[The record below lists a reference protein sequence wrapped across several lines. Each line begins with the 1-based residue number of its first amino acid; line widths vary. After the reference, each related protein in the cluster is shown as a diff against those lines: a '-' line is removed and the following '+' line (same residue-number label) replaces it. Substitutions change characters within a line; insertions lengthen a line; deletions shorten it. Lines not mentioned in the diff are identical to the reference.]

1 MKNLPRP
8 FSHHRHPAEIIRN
21 FTPNWFTVTM
31 GTGVLALALNQLPG
45 APVAVH
51 DAAALL
57 WRVNI
62 LLFILCTLLYV
73 ARWLFHPREAAL
85 IFTHPVMPMF
95 LGAIPM
101 GLATI
106 VNGLVVFAGQTGL
119 ALALW
124 QVDAVLAA
132 TIGLAVPYL
141 MFTRQQHS
149 IELMTA
155 VWLLP
160 IVACEVT
167 AASAGLLIP
176 HLAAPEALR
185 LLIAGYVFWALSVPL
200 AMGVLVILFLRL
212 ALHKLPRR
220 DMAVSSWLA
229 LGPLGTGALG
239 LLVLG
244 RDAPAV
250 LGPAGLADAAVAAH
264 GLGLIGGLMLWA
276 YGAWW
281 LLMAAAITLNY
292 LRQGLPFNMGWWG
305 FTFPLGVFTL
315 ATYALAPQTGM
326 SIFTTLG
333 AVLTAALAAFWGVVM
348 ARTCIGGYHGHLF
361 IAPCLGKDA
370 ALSPGMTAT
379 R

>member
-1 MKNLPRP
+1 
-8 FSHHRHPAEIIRN
+8 
-21 FTPNWFTVTM
+21 
-31 GTGVLALALNQLPG
+31 
-45 APVAVH
+45 
-51 DAAALL
+51 
-57 WRVNI
+57 
-62 LLFILCTLLYV
+62 
-73 ARWLFHPREAAL
+73 
-85 IFTHPVMPMF
+85 MPMF

-106 VNGLVVFAGQTGL
+106 INGLVVFAGRASL

-124 QVDAVLAA
+124 QVDAALAA
-132 TIGLAVPYL
+132 LIGLAVPYL

-149 IELMTA
+149 MESMTA

-167 AASAGLLIP
+167 AASGGLLIP
-176 HLAAPEALR
+176 HLAAPEGLR
-185 LLIAGYVFWALSVPL
+185 LLVAGYVFWALSVPL
-200 AMGVLVILFLRL
+200 ALGILVILFLRL
-212 ALHKLPRR
+212 ALHKLPRQ

-244 RDAPAV
+244 RDAPVV

-264 GLGLIGGLMLWA
+264 GLGLIGGLVLWA

-281 LLMAAAITLNY
+281 LLMAAAITLSY

-315 ATYALAPQTGM
+315 ATYALAPQTGL
-326 SIFTTLG
+326 SIFTTFG
-333 AVLTAALAAFWGVVM
+333 AVLTAVLAAFWGVVM
-348 ARTCIGGYHGHLF
+348 VRTCIAGYHGHLF
-361 IAPCLGKDA
+361 AAPCLGQGS
-370 ALSPGMTAT
+370 ALSLGTTAT